1 MEFAWVA
8 LSLDD
13 TGGFDQRAKENAEA
27 SHFELEGGAQMKDS
41 LFAEMM
47 AGFAE
52 AEKHRRGQAA
62 RVRVSRFS
70 PDVATLRPKEI
81 RKIRTALGLSQADF
95 ARYLGTSVACVR
107 SWEQGVRRP
116 QSAALRLLSI
126 AKKKPAALLEF
137 VA

>member
-1 MEFAWVA
+1 
-8 LSLDD
+8 
-13 TGGFDQRAKENAEA
+13 
-27 SHFELEGGAQMKDS
+27 MKDS
-41 LFAEMM
+41 LFKEMM
-47 AGFAE
+47 AGFEE
-52 AEKHRRGQAA
+52 ATKHRRGRTA

-70 PDVATLRPKEI
+70 RDAAALRPKEI
-81 RKIRTALGLSQADF
+81 RKIRMDLGLSQADF

-107 SWEQGVRRP
+107 SWEQGMRRP

>member
-1 MEFAWVA
+1 
-8 LSLDD
+8 
-13 TGGFDQRAKENAEA
+13 
-27 SHFELEGGAQMKDS
+27 MKDS
-41 LFAEMM
+41 LFTAMM

-52 AEKHRRGQAA
+52 AAKHRRKQAA

-70 PDVATLRPKEI
+70 SDVPSLRPKEI
-81 RKIRTALGLSQADF
+81 RKIRTALGLSQTDF

-107 SWEQGVRRP
+107 SWEQGMRRP
-116 QSAALRLLSI
+116 HSAALRLLAI

>member
-1 MEFAWVA
+1 M
-8 LSLDD
+8 
-13 TGGFDQRAKENAEA
+13 KE
-27 SHFELEGGAQMKDS
+27 SHFT
-41 LFAEMM
+41 EMM

-52 AEKHRRGQAA
+52 AAKHRRGQ
-62 RVRVSRFS
+62 RGHVRVSRIS
-70 PDVATLRPKEI
+70 RDVAALRPKEI

-95 ARYLGTSVACVR
+95 ADYLGTSVACIR